1 MHALQERLYSWLG
14 GLRASDVCGGLIH
27 KLSES
32 GLASQQRMK
41 LEALRVSA
49 FSSGQSPCVACHRHP
64 VDIVCDSTADWS

>member
-14 GLRASDVCGGLIH
+14 GLRASDICGGVIH

-49 FSSGQSPCVACHRHP
+49 LP
-64 VDIVCDSTADWS
+64 VCLRSHAWHAIVVI

>member
-14 GLRASDVCGGLIH
+14 GLRASDICGGVIH

-49 FSSGQSPCVACHRHP
+49 LP
-64 VDIVCDSTADWS
+64 VWLRSHAWHAIVVI